1 MALMTFMNMLKVIAI
16 MAAGMLLG
24 HMFLE
29 EVKKAQY
36 LKLPWYKPYMTLP
49 GALVIF
55 FCIAFPILIWMVR
68 K

>member
-29 EVKKAQY
+29 EVKKARD

-49 GALVIF
+49 GALVVF
-55 FCIAFPILIWMVR
+55 FCILFPILIWMVR